1 MIVIELSL
9 VLNYVT
15 ADIFTEKRHRSS
27 CILSGSTALAACG
40 LIALCPI
47 SIFSDGKAVYTYNT
61 AVEIVYFYAVTF
73 IMLITITSFI
83 FSKRMNSR
91 RRFGVRVWMVA
102 WIVAMLIQWLNNE
115 WLVVGFATSIGVMV
129 LFICLENPAIQID
142 TTFFCFNGVALNSYI
157 KSKLENKAEFCAAI
171 FSLANVSL
179 LKTNTVDLGMLR
191 REAIKVM
198 RNNPNVV
205 VFNNMDMNLIAVSD
219 DMNDLRAI
227 INEYIQVFGSMG
239 PHGMETVISILPK
252 GYLANSTEDL
262 IRIFIASLTRKASKS
277 VNNVIVI
284 TDKDVDDFHRIEQI
298 RMEITAAL
306 AEDRVEV
313 FLQPIY
319 NISQQRFTTA
329 EALMRIRLRD
339 GSLMSPGGFIPVA
352 EESGQIVELGHRILE
367 KTCQFL
373 ADGRATAM
381 GLQFI
386 DVNLS
391 IVQCEK
397 TDICDQ
403 VGALIQQYGI
413 APEQISMEIT
423 ESASIQTKKLI
434 LQNMERFLDM
444 GITFVLDDFGKGESN
459 LMYVVDMPFKSLK
472 LDMDMTKA
480 YHRNEKA
487 RSVIKAVEGMA
498 HEMGLRLVAEGIET
512 EEELN
517 SMLDCG
523 IDYIQGYYFS
533 KPLPAEEFIDFL
545 RERN

>member
-1 MIVIELSL
+1 M
-9 VLNYVT
+9 
-15 ADIFTEKRHRSS
+15 
-27 CILSGSTALAACG
+27 
-40 LIALCPI
+40 
-47 SIFSDGKAVYTYNT
+47 
-61 AVEIVYFYAVTF
+61 
-73 IMLITITSFI
+73 
-83 FSKRMNSR
+83 
-91 RRFGVRVWMVA
+91 
-102 WIVAMLIQWLNNE
+102 
-115 WLVVGFATSIGVMV
+115 
-129 LFICLENPAIQID
+129 
-142 TTFFCFNGVALNSYI
+142 
-157 KSKLENKAEFCAAI
+157 
-171 FSLANVSL
+171 
-179 LKTNTVDLGMLR
+179 
-191 REAIKVM
+191 
-198 RNNPNVV
+198 
-205 VFNNMDMNLIAVSD
+205 
-219 DMNDLRAI
+219 
-227 INEYIQVFGSMG
+227 
-239 PHGMETVISILPK
+239 
-252 GYLANSTEDL
+252 
-262 IRIFIASLTRKASKS
+262 
-277 VNNVIVI
+277 IVI

-339 GSLMSPGGFIPVA
+339 GSLMSPGVFIPVA